1 MKKLKVL
8 ALALVC
14 AVFSPAKADEGM
26 WLLQA
31 HAGAEPCG
39 PNESARTENGYHGY
53 LQP

>member
-14 AVFSPAKADEGM
+14 AVFSPAKADEG
-26 WLLQA
+26 A

>member
-26 WLLQA
+26 WLRMCQNDASSFSL
-31 HAGAEPCG
+31 
-39 PNESARTENGYHGY
+39 
-53 LQP
+53 